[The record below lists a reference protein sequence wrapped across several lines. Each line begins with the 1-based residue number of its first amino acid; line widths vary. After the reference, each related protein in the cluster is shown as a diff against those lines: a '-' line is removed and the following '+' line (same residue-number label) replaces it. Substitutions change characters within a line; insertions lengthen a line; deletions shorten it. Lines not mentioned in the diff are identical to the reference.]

1 MISYTSSFINE
12 YYQSLENKTL
22 DAQLLDS
29 LNSILTTINNDMS
42 LNTIEN
48 EYEFRFKKT
57 KSKSKSNDYYYQQQ
71 QSASFNTFNS
81 VRCQKKKEETKTQI
95 EVVKSTLKSILNK
108 LSPSNYTKLEND
120 LIILYTQLHD
130 SCMENNNNEDIH
142 YIDTYIINYICY
154 NNVSYSN
161 IYVNILFTLFNIY
174 YNKNY
179 KLETSHIYNL
189 LQTHYND
196 FLTFD
201 NIIKNKTPDL
211 CDEFSVN
218 KHNDK
223 YKCFIILIINLYK
236 KMHTIETLSSEKTV
250 FFSEFFLTHS
260 SMSLLILHFN
270 QFFIKNLELE
280 NNKDYCETIQE
291 FLIILYNE
299 LLKEGKFIKTLD
311 CDLKI
316 INDIKFLLLNSTN
329 YPSYTTKI
337 KFKLMNIRDKYEAL
351 V

>member
-1 MISYTSSFINE
+1 MISYTSSFISE

-22 DAQLLDS
+22 DSQLLDS
-29 LNSILTTINNDMS
+29 LNSILTTINIDMS
-42 LNTIEN
+42 LNAIEN
-48 EYEFRFKKT
+48 EYEFRFKKP
-57 KSKSKSNDYYYQQQ
+57 KSKSKSNDYYYQQ
-71 QSASFNTFNS
+71 STSFNTFNS
-81 VRCQKKKEETKTQI
+81 IRSQKKKEETKTQI
-95 EVVKSTLKSILNK
+95 ELVKSTLKSILNK

-120 LIILYTQLHD
+120 LITLYTQLYE
-130 SCMENNNNEDIH
+130 SCIENNNNEDIH

-161 IYVNILFTLFNIY
+161 IYVNILFTLFNII

-201 NIIKNKTPDL
+201 NIIKYNAPSS

-218 KHNDK
+218 KNNDK

-236 KMHTIETLSSEKTV
+236 KSYTIMHESSSSEKTL
-250 FFSEFFLTHS
+250 FFSEFFITHS
-260 SMSLLILHFN
+260 SMSLLILRFN

-280 NNKDYCETIQE
+280 NNKEYCETIQE

-299 LLKEGKFIKTLD
+299 LLKDSKFIKTLD

-316 INDIKFLLLNSTN
+316 INDIKFLLLNSNN

-351 V
+351 T